1 MPLRKK
7 SEKYCI
13 FITIHDIIILS
24 DRCETDALKTD

>member
-13 FITIHDIIILS
+13 SILKHDIIILS